1 MSLSFTVEGRP
12 APQGSKRS
20 IGNNRFVEAS
30 KFLPA
35 WRKAVTLQARAAVQ
49 AQQWQQFAGPVELYV
64 VFYLERPKSVSSSKR
79 PLPIKPPDI
88 DKLVRGVADSLSD
101 AEVWVDDAQVVKLVA
116 RKAYADE
123 MRPGV
128 YVEITAV

>member
-1 MSLSFTVEGRP
+1 VSLTFTVKGRP

-20 IGNNRFVEAS
+20 IGNNRFIEAS

-35 WRKAVTLQARAAVQ
+35 WRKAVSEQAREAVTE
-49 AQQWQQFAGPVELYV
+49 QQWQQVAGPVELYV
-64 VFYLERPKSVSSSKR
+64 VFYLERPASISANKR

-101 AEVWVDDAQVVKLVA
+101 AEVWVDDAQVVKLIA
-116 RKAYADE
+116 RKAYADD
-123 MRPGV
+123 MAPGV
-128 YVEITAV
+128 YVEITEV

>member
-20 IGNNRFVEAS
+20 IGNNRFIEAS

-35 WRKAVTLQARAAVQ
+35 WRKAVTLQARTAVVEQTWEQ
-49 AQQWQQFAGPVELYV
+49 AAGPVELYV
-64 VFYLERPKSVSSSKR
+64 VFYLERPKSVTSNKR

-101 AEVWVDDAQVVKLVA
+101 AEVWVDDAQVVKLIA
-116 RKAYADE
+116 RKAYADD
-123 MRPGV
+123 MKPGV
-128 YVEITAV
+128 YVEITEV